1 MIDDALSSAAY
12 TARSPRRPIWDR
24 KAEGALADPV
34 LAAIAAHREDFDAFT
49 AEMAFLQK
57 RQPHAEAEHR
67 KARDAYEAHTDT
79 LVSAEIR
86 TPEGLRAFVDYVAG
100 LEAYG
105 RSTIAPGVYAIEPWH
120 LSDAMGAVS
129 AALARFA
136 AAPPAA

>member
-1 MIDDALSSAAY
+1 MTADALSSAAHA
-12 TARSPRRPIWDR
+12 ARSPRRPIWER
-24 KAEGALADPV
+24 EAEGAPVDPV
-34 LAAIAAHREDFDAFT
+34 LAAIAAHREEFDAFA
-49 AEMAFLQK
+49 AEIAFLKTK
-57 RQPHAEAEHR
+57 RPRAEGEHR
-67 KARDAYEAHTDT
+67 KARDAYEAHTDA

-105 RSTIAPGVYAIEPWH
+105 RSTIAPGVYAIELWH

-136 AAPPAA
+136 GPSPAA